1 MASKRGK
8 GRPENARAG
17 DLESIVNKA
26 TWEFDKWDAKIANE
40 LPKLLDAYY
49 KLAFTAEKE
58 NTRKSVLE
66 ELIKRAEK
74 TIEGVEVSTKDLPTD
89 EDEDDEE
96 LISLEPNI
104 SLLHANSK

>member
-17 DLESIVNKA
+17 DLESIVTKA
-26 TWEFDKWDAKIANE
+26 TWEFDKFDSKIANA
-40 LPKLLDAYY
+40 LPSLLSAYY
-49 KLAFTAEKE
+49 DLAFTAEKE
-58 NTRKSVLE
+58 NTRKAVLE

-74 TIEGVEVSTKDLPTD
+74 TIEGVEISTKDLPTD
-89 EDEDDEE
+89 KDEDDDDE

-104 SLLHANSK
+104 SLLRAK